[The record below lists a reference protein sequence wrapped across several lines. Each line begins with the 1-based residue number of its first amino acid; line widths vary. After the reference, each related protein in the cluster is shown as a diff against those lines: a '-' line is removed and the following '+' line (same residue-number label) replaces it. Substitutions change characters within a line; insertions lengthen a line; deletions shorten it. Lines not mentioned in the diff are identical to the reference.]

1 MESYIDDQY
10 KIDNVEDIRITVH
23 PMLYGDWR
31 RDLKDITSL
40 SEEQAVAVMSKL
52 LSIDVRYIGIDGYPA
67 GNGSSHV
74 QKIRH
79 EVFVEDDRVCS
90 GEHPIT
96 ILGKDMHIVSDFDFG
111 T

>member
-1 MESYIDDQY
+1 MESYIDTQY

-31 RDLKDITSL
+31 RDLIDITSL

-52 LSIDVRYIGIDGYPA
+52 LSIDVRYIGIDA
-67 GNGSSHV
+67 DDSSHV

-96 ILGKDMHIVSDFDFG
+96 ILGKDMHIVDDFDFG